1 LKESKKL
8 TAVFDGG
15 FKKLPGSQLSFDFL
29 LLKTRLAHWIL
40 LEERPRTIPQR

>member
-15 FKKLPGSQLSFDFL
+15 LPGSQLSFDFL